1 MIDTVRLSESAK
13 RRLTNLKRLTGIDQW
28 NILSRWALCL
38 SLSEGSIPPAQDNE
52 SMSSIEMTWKVFAGR
67 HSDAY
72 LAVVLNEYNEA
83 KESGKLGIAEKLC
96 SLKEKSGILIAD
108 VSGHRITDASMAAML
123 HQAFMVGV
131 LYELKIS
138 GEVTSELFEILNSRF
153 YKKIFLDRMFSML
166 PVLIPYDRDSSG
178 II

>member
-83 KESGKLGIAEKLC
+83 KESGFELTESEFVRLHIERGIATLANKLRKNK
-96 SLKEKSGILIAD
+96 LPALIEL
-108 VSGHRITDASMAAML
+108 GTKAA
-123 HQAFMVGV
+123 
-131 LYELKIS
+131 
-138 GEVTSELFEILNSRF
+138 
-153 YKKIFLDRMFSML
+153 
-166 PVLIPYDRDSSG
+166 
-178 II
+178 